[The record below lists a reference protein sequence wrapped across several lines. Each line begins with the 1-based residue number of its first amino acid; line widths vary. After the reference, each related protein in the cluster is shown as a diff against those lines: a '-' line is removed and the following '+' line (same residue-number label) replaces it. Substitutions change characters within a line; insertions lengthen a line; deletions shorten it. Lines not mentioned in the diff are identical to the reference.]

1 MTGDFM
7 NKLIGSWSF
16 YKKTLMIA
24 VPIMIQ
30 NLITNFVALIDNI
43 MVGQVGT
50 EQMTGVAIINQL
62 LFVFNLA
69 VFGAVSGSGI
79 FSAQFFGKG
88 DREGVR
94 HTMRFKLITAICI
107 CIIGVA
113 VFIFFDDSLINM
125 YLKGEAAGLDVAKTF
140 QSAKA
145 YLAIMLVG
153 LVPFALENVYSGTL
167 REGGIATVPM
177 YAGIV
182 AVVTNTVLN
191 ALLIFGLGP
200 FPIMGVKGAAT
211 ATVISRFIQSGIVV
225 FWTHWNRN
233 SLVYPKSLYR
243 SLYVPKDLIK
253 RISIK
258 GLIPLTANECLWSL
272 GIATLAACYS
282 VRGVDVVAGQNIS
295 STVVNLFNVLFIA
308 FGSGVSVVIGQLLG
322 ANELEEAR
330 DAAPKLITFSVLLC
344 VVVGSVM
351 AIFAPLF
358 PLMYKTTDAVRH
370 LATAFIIIS
379 AIWMPAHGMLHATY
393 FTLRS
398 GGKTIITFFF
408 DCGFSWCV
416 SVPLAYCLA
425 TFTSLNIITI
435 YFIVQSAELIKCVIG
450 AILIKKGV
458 WLSNIVK

>member
-1 MTGDFM
+1 MS
-7 NKLIGSWSF
+7 KLIGSWSF
-16 YKKTLMIA
+16 YKRTLMIA

-50 EQMTGVAIINQL
+50 EQMTGVAIINQI

-88 DREGVR
+88 DREGVK
-94 HTMRFKLITAICI
+94 HTMRFKLITVFFICLVGI
-107 CIIGVA
+107 M
-113 VFIFFDDSLINM
+113 VFIFASTPLINM
-125 YLKGEAAGLDVAKTF
+125 YLKGEDAGLNVQLAFD
-140 QSAKA
+140 SAKS
-145 YLAIMLVG
+145 YLAIMLIG

-182 AVVTNTVLN
+182 AVVANTCLN
-191 ALLIFGLGP
+191 ALLIFGIGP
-200 FPIMGVKGAAT
+200 FPVMGVKGAAI
-211 ATVISRFIQSGIVV
+211 ATVISRFIQSGIVIA
-225 FWTHWNRN
+225 WTHVNRN
-233 SLVYPKSLYR
+233 ELVYPKSLYR
-243 SLYVPKDLIK
+243 SLFVPKELVK
-253 RISIK
+253 RITVK
-258 GLIPLTANECLWSL
+258 GLIPLTANECLWGL
-272 GIATLAACYS
+272 GIAILGACYS

-322 ANELEEAR
+322 SNKLDEAK
-330 DAAPKLITFSVLLC
+330 DAAPKLITFSTLLC
-344 VVVGSVM
+344 VGVGAVM

-358 PLMYKTTDAVRH
+358 PLAYNTTDEVRA

-398 GGKTIITFFF
+398 GGKTVITFLF
-408 DCGFSWCV
+408 DSGFSWAV
-416 SVPLAYCLA
+416 SVPLAFMLA
-425 TFTSLNIITI
+425 NFTDWGIITV
-435 YFIVQSAELIKCVIG
+435 YFIVQGAELIKCVIG
-450 AILIKKGV
+450 AVLIKKGV

>member
-1 MTGDFM
+1 MS
-7 NKLIGSWSF
+7 KLIGSWSF

-43 MVGQVGT
+43 MVGAVGT

-69 VFGAVSGSGI
+69 IFGAVSGSGI

-94 HTMRFKLITAICI
+94 HTMRFKIITAAFICTAGI
-107 CIIGVA
+107 LIF
-113 VFIFFDDSLINM
+113 VFAQDGLINM
-125 YLKGEAAGLDVAKTF
+125 YLKGEDAGLDVAATF
-140 QSAKA
+140 NYAKD
-145 YLAIMLVG
+145 YLMIMLIG

-177 YAGIV
+177 YAGVV
-182 AVVTNTVLN
+182 AVVTNTFLN
-191 ALLIFGLGP
+191 WLLIFGIGP
-200 FPIMGVKGAAT
+200 FPTLGVKGAAI
-211 ATVISRFIQSGIVV
+211 ATVMSRFIQSAIVV

-233 SLVYPKSLYR
+233 ELIYPKSLYR
-243 SLYVPKDLIK
+243 SLFVPKELVK
-253 RISIK
+253 RISVK

-308 FGSGVSVVIGQLLG
+308 FGSGISVVIGQMLG

-330 DAAPKLITFSVLLC
+330 DAAPKLITFSTLLC

-351 AIFAPLF
+351 ALLAPLF
-358 PLMYKTTDAVRH
+358 PLMYNTTDNVRD
-370 LATAFIIIS
+370 LATAFIIVS

-398 GGKTIITFFF
+398 GGKTVITFFF
-408 DCGFSWCV
+408 DCGFSWIV

-425 TFTSLNIITI
+425 TFTSLDIISI
-435 YFIVQSAELIKCVIG
+435 YFLVQSAELIKCVIG
-450 AILIKKGV
+450 AVLIKKGV

>member
-1 MTGDFM
+1 MR
-7 NKLIGSWSF
+7 KLIGSWSF

-24 VPIMIQ
+24 IPIMVQ

-43 MVGQVGT
+43 MVGAVGT
-50 EQMTGVAIINQL
+50 EEMTGVAIVNQL

-69 VFGAVSGSGI
+69 IFGAVSGSGI

-94 HTMRFKLITAICI
+94 YTMRFKLITAFVICVV
-107 CIIGVA
+107 GVLIF
-113 VFIFFDDSLINM
+113 VFAQDTLINM
-125 YLKGEAAGLDVAKTF
+125 YLKGEDAGLDVAETF
-140 QSAKA
+140 ESAKS
-145 YLAIMLVG
+145 YLAIMLIG

-182 AVVTNTVLN
+182 AVITNTCLN
-191 ALLIFGLGP
+191 AVLIFGCK
-200 FPIMGVKGAAT
+200 MGVAGAAI
-211 ATVISRFIQSGIVV
+211 ATVISRFIQTAIVV
-225 FWTHWNRN
+225 IWTHMNRN
-233 SLVYPKSLYR
+233 QLGYPKGLYR
-243 SLYVPKDLIK
+243 SVYVPKELVK
-253 RISIK
+253 KISIK

-272 GIATLAACYS
+272 GIASLAACYS
-282 VRGVDVVAGQNIS
+282 VRGVHVVAGQNIS

-308 FGSGVSVVIGQLLG
+308 FGSGVSVVIGQMLG
-322 ANELEEAR
+322 ANELQKAKES
-330 DAAPKLITFSVLLC
+330 APKLITFSALLC

-351 AIFAPLF
+351 ALFAPLF
-358 PLMYKTTDAVRH
+358 PLMYNTTEVVRS
-370 LATAFIIIS
+370 LATKFIIIS

-398 GGKTIITFFF
+398 GGKTVITFFF
-408 DCGFSWCV
+408 DCGFSWLV

-425 TFTSLNIITI
+425 TFTTLDIILI

-450 AILIKKGV
+450 AVLIKKGV

>member
-1 MTGDFM
+1 M
-7 NKLIGSWSF
+7 
-16 YKKTLMIA
+16 
-24 VPIMIQ
+24 VQ

-43 MVGQVGT
+43 MVGAVGT
-50 EQMTGVAIINQL
+50 EEMTGVAIVNQL

-69 VFGAVSGSGI
+69 IFGAVSGSGI

-94 HTMRFKLITAICI
+94 YTMRFKLITAFVICVV
-107 CIIGVA
+107 GVLIF
-113 VFIFFDDSLINM
+113 VFAQDTLINM
-125 YLKGEAAGLDVAKTF
+125 YLKGEDAGLDVAETF
-140 QSAKA
+140 ESAKS
-145 YLAIMLVG
+145 YLAIMLIG

-182 AVVTNTVLN
+182 AVITNTCLN
-191 ALLIFGLGP
+191 AVLIFGCK
-200 FPIMGVKGAAT
+200 MGVAGAAI
-211 ATVISRFIQSGIVV
+211 ATVISRFIQTAIVV
-225 FWTHWNRN
+225 IWTHMNRN
-233 SLVYPKSLYR
+233 QLGYPKGLYR
-243 SLYVPKDLIK
+243 SVYVPKELVK
-253 RISIK
+253 KISIK

-272 GIATLAACYS
+272 GIASLAACYS
-282 VRGVDVVAGQNIS
+282 VRGVHVVAGQNIS

-308 FGSGVSVVIGQLLG
+308 FGSGVSVVIGQMLG
-322 ANELEEAR
+322 ANELQKAKES
-330 DAAPKLITFSVLLC
+330 APKLITFSALLC

-351 AIFAPLF
+351 ALFAPLF
-358 PLMYKTTDAVRH
+358 PLMYNTTEVVRS
-370 LATAFIIIS
+370 LATKFIIIS

-398 GGKTIITFFF
+398 GGKTVITFFF
-408 DCGFSWCV
+408 DCGFSWLV

-425 TFTSLNIITI
+425 TFTTLDIILI

-450 AILIKKGV
+450 AVLIKKGV

>member
-1 MTGDFM
+1 MG
-7 NKLIGSWSF
+7 KLIGSWSF
-16 YKKTLMIA
+16 YKRTLMIA

-43 MVGQVGT
+43 MVGQIGT
-50 EQMTGVAIINQL
+50 EQMTGVAVVNQI

-88 DREGVR
+88 DRDGVR
-94 HTMRFKLITAICI
+94 HTMRFKLITVFFICLVGI
-107 CIIGVA
+107 TVL
-113 VFIFFDDSLINM
+113 VFGADPLINM
-125 YLKGEAAGLDVAKTF
+125 YLKGETAGLDVKITYD
-140 QSAKA
+140 SAIS
-145 YLAIMLVG
+145 YLEIMLIG

-177 YAGIV
+177 YAGVV
-182 AVVTNTVLN
+182 AVVTNTILN
-191 ALLIFGLGP
+191 ALLIFGIGP
-200 FPIMGVKGAAT
+200 FPTLGVQGAAI
-211 ATVISRFIQSGIVV
+211 ATVISRFVQAAMVIV
-225 FWTHWNRN
+225 WTHWNRN
-233 SLVYPKSLYR
+233 KLIYPKSLYR
-243 SLYVPKDLIK
+243 SLFVPGELVKK
-253 RISIK
+253 ISVK

-272 GIATLAACYS
+272 GIAALAACYS
-282 VRGVDVVAGQNIS
+282 VRGIDVVAGQNIS

-308 FGSGVSVVIGQLLG
+308 FGSGVSVVIGQMLG
-322 ANELEEAR
+322 ANELEKAK
-330 DAAPKLITFSVLLC
+330 DAAPKLITFSALLC
-344 VVVGSVM
+344 VVVGGVM

-358 PLMYKTTDAVRH
+358 PLMYNTTENVRS

-398 GGKTIITFFF
+398 GGKTVITFFF
-408 DCGFSWCV
+408 DCGFSWAV

-425 TFTSLNIITI
+425 SFTNLDIITI

-450 AILIKKGV
+450 AVLIKKGV

>member
-1 MTGDFM
+1 MS
-7 NKLIGSWSF
+7 KLIGSWSF
-16 YKKTLMIA
+16 YKRTLMIA

-50 EQMTGVAIINQL
+50 EQMTGVAIINQI

-94 HTMRFKLITAICI
+94 HTMRFKLITVFFI
-107 CIIGVA
+107 CIIGIGIF
-113 VFIFFDDSLINM
+113 VFAANPLINM
-125 YLKGEAAGLDVAKTF
+125 YLKGEDAGLDVNLTFMCAKE
-140 QSAKA
+140 
-145 YLAIMLVG
+145 YLAIMLIG

-200 FPIMGVKGAAT
+200 FPQMGVKGAAT
-211 ATVISRFIQSGIVV
+211 ATVISRFVQTAIVV
-225 FWTHWNRN
+225 VWTHWHRN
-233 SLVYPKSLYR
+233 KLVYPKSLYR
-243 SLYVPKDLIK
+243 SIFVPKELVK
-253 RISIK
+253 RITIK

-322 ANELEEAR
+322 ANELEEAK
-330 DAAPKLITFSVLLC
+330 DAAPKLITFSTLLC
-344 VVVGSVM
+344 VVVGAVM

-358 PLMYKTTDAVRH
+358 PMMYNTTENVRE
-370 LATAFIIIS
+370 LATAFIIVS

-398 GGKTIITFFF
+398 GGKTVITFFF
-408 DCGFSWCV
+408 DCGFSWAV

-425 TFTSLNIITI
+425 SFTTLGIIPI
-435 YFIVQSAELIKCVIG
+435 YFLVQSAELIKCVIG
-450 AILIKKGV
+450 AVLIKKGV

>member
-1 MTGDFM
+1 MR
-7 NKLIGSWSF
+7 KLIGSWSF
-16 YKKTLMIA
+16 YKRTLMIA
-24 VPIMIQ
+24 VPIMVQ

-50 EQMTGVAIINQL
+50 EEMTGVAIINQL

-94 HTMRFKLITAICI
+94 HTMRFKLMTVFFICL
-107 CIIGVA
+107 IGIGIF
-113 VFIFFDDSLINM
+113 VFASDGLINM
-125 YLKGEAAGLDVAKTF
+125 YLKGEDAGLDVAKTF
-140 QSAKA
+140 ESAKA
-145 YLAIMLVG
+145 YLGIMLIG

-182 AVVTNTVLN
+182 AVVTNTCLN
-191 ALLIFGLGP
+191 ALLIFGIGP
-200 FPIMGVKGAAT
+200 FPTMGVKGAAI
-211 ATVISRFIQSGIVV
+211 ATVISRFVQTGIVV
-225 FWTHWNRN
+225 AWTHWKRN
-233 SLVYPKSLYR
+233 ELVYPKSLYR
-243 SLYVPKDLIK
+243 SLFVPKELVK
-253 RISIK
+253 RITVK

-272 GIATLAACYS
+272 GIAALAACYS
-282 VRGVDVVAGQNIS
+282 ARGVDVVAGQNIS

-322 ANELEEAR
+322 ANELEEAKE
-330 DAAPKLITFSVLLC
+330 AAPKLITFSALLC

-351 AIFAPLF
+351 ALCAPLF
-358 PLMYKTTDAVRH
+358 PMMYNTTDNVRE
-370 LATAFIIIS
+370 LATAFIIVS

-398 GGKTIITFFF
+398 GGKTVITFFF
-408 DCGFSWCV
+408 DCGFSWAV

-425 TFTSLNIITI
+425 NFTSLGIVTI

-450 AILIKKGV
+450 GVLIKKGV

>member
-1 MTGDFM
+1 MS
-7 NKLIGSWSF
+7 KLIGSWSF

-24 VPIMIQ
+24 VPVMVQ

-43 MVGQVGT
+43 MVGAVGT
-50 EQMTGVAIINQL
+50 EQMTGVAIVNQL

-69 VFGAVSGSGI
+69 IFGAVSGSGI

-94 HTMRFKLITAICI
+94 HTMRFKLMTAAGICI
-107 CIIGVA
+107 VGIL
-113 VFIFFDDSLINM
+113 VFIFAQDSLINM
-125 YLKGEAAGLDVAKTF
+125 YLKGEDAGLDVVATFNYAKD
-140 QSAKA
+140 
-145 YLAIMLVG
+145 YLAIMIIG

-177 YAGIV
+177 YAGIA
-182 AVVTNTVLN
+182 AVVTNTFFN
-191 ALLIFGLGP
+191 WLLIFGIGP
-200 FPIMGVKGAAT
+200 FPVLGVKGAAI
-211 ATVISRFIQSGIVV
+211 ATVMSRFVQAVIVV
-225 FWTHWNRN
+225 SWTHLKRN
-233 SLVYPKSLYR
+233 ELVYPKSLYR
-243 SLYVPKDLIK
+243 SFFVPKELVK
-253 RISIK
+253 NISVK

-322 ANELEEAR
+322 ANELREAKE
-330 DAAPKLITFSVLLC
+330 AAPKLITFSTLLC
-344 VVVGSVM
+344 VCVGTVM
-351 AIFAPLF
+351 ALFAPLF
-358 PLMYKTTDAVRH
+358 PLLYNTTENVRE
-370 LATAFIIIS
+370 LATSFIIIS

-398 GGKTIITFFF
+398 GGKTVITFFF
-408 DCGFSWCV
+408 DCGYSWLV
-416 SVPLAYCLA
+416 SVPLAYSLA
-425 TFTSLNIITI
+425 NFTNLHILNI
-435 YFIVQSAELIKCVIG
+435 YFFVQSAELIKCVIG
-450 AILIKKGV
+450 AVLIKKGV

>member
-1 MTGDFM
+1 
-7 NKLIGSWSF
+7 K
-16 YKKTLMIA
+16 
-24 VPIMIQ
+24 
-30 NLITNFVALIDNI
+30 
-43 MVGQVGT
+43 
-50 EQMTGVAIINQL
+50 
-62 LFVFNLA
+62 
-69 VFGAVSGSGI
+69 
-79 FSAQFFGKG
+79 
-88 DREGVR
+88 
-94 HTMRFKLITAICI
+94 HTMRFKLMTAAIICFVG
-107 CIIGVA
+107 IGVFLFA
-113 VFIFFDDSLINM
+113 GEGLINM
-125 YLKGEAAGLDVAKTF
+125 YLKGEDAGLDVAKTF
-140 QSAKA
+140 ISAKG
-145 YLAIMLVG
+145 YLAIMLIC
-153 LVPFALENVYSGTL
+153 LVPFALENVYSSTL

-191 ALLIFGLGP
+191 ALLIFGIGP
-200 FPIMGVKGAAT
+200 FPVMGVKGAAI
-211 ATVISRFIQSGIVV
+211 ATVISRFVQTGIVV
-225 FWTHWNRN
+225 FWTHKNRN

-243 SLYVPKDLIK
+243 SLFVPKELVK
-253 RISIK
+253 RITIK
-258 GLIPLTANECLWSL
+258 GLIPLTANECLWGL

-322 ANELEEAR
+322 ANELEEAK
-330 DAAPKLITFSVLLC
+330 DAAPKLITFSTLLC

-351 AIFAPLF
+351 ALCAPLF
-358 PLMYKTTDAVRH
+358 PLMYNTTDNVRE
-370 LATAFIIIS
+370 LATAFIIIR

-398 GGKTIITFFF
+398 GGKTVITFFF
-408 DCGFSWCV
+408 DCGFSWIV

-425 TFTSLNIITI
+425 NFTGLGIITI

>member
-1 MTGDFM
+1 MR
-7 NKLIGSWSF
+7 KLIGSWSF
-16 YKKTLMIA
+16 YKRTLMIA
-24 VPIMIQ
+24 IPIMVQ

-43 MVGQVGT
+43 MVGTVGT
-50 EQMTGVAIINQL
+50 EEMTGVAIVNQL

-69 VFGAVSGSGI
+69 IFGAVSGSGI

-94 HTMRFKLITAICI
+94 YTMRFKLITAFVICVVGI
-107 CIIGVA
+107 LIF
-113 VFIFFDDSLINM
+113 VFAQDPLINM
-125 YLKGEAAGLDVAKTF
+125 YLKGEDAGLDVAKTF
-140 QSAKA
+140 QNAKN
-145 YLAIMLVG
+145 YLAIMLIG

-182 AVVTNTVLN
+182 AVVTNTCLN
-191 ALLIFGLGP
+191 AVLIFGYD
-200 FPIMGVKGAAT
+200 MGVAGAAI
-211 ATVISRFIQSGIVV
+211 ATVISRFIQTAIVV
-225 FWTHWNRN
+225 TWTHVKRN
-233 SLVYPKSLYR
+233 QLMYPKGLYR
-243 SLYVPKDLIK
+243 SIYVPGELVKK
-253 RISIK
+253 ISIK

-272 GIATLAACYS
+272 GIASLAACYS
-282 VRGVDVVAGQNIS
+282 VRGVHVVAGQNIS

-308 FGSGVSVVIGQLLG
+308 FGSGVSVVIGQMLG
-322 ANELEEAR
+322 ANELQKAKE
-330 DAAPKLITFSVLLC
+330 AAPKLITFSALLC

-351 AIFAPLF
+351 ALFAPLF
-358 PLMYKTTDAVRH
+358 PLMYNTTEVVRS
-370 LATAFIIIS
+370 LATKFIIIS

-398 GGKTIITFFF
+398 GGKTVITFFF
-408 DCGFSWCV
+408 DCGFSWLV

-425 TFTSLNIITI
+425 TFTTLDIILI

-450 AILIKKGV
+450 GVLIKKGV

>member
-1 MTGDFM
+1 MIIM
-7 NKLIGSWSF
+7 RKLIGSWSF

-24 VPIMIQ
+24 IPIMVQ

-43 MVGQVGT
+43 MVGAVGT
-50 EQMTGVAIINQL
+50 EEMTGVAIVNQL

-69 VFGAVSGSGI
+69 IFGAVSGSGI

-94 HTMRFKLITAICI
+94 YTMRFKLITAFVICVV
-107 CIIGVA
+107 GVLIF
-113 VFIFFDDSLINM
+113 VFAQDTLINM
-125 YLKGEAAGLDVAKTF
+125 YLKGEDAGLDVAETF
-140 QSAKA
+140 ESAKS
-145 YLAIMLVG
+145 YLAIMLIG

-182 AVVTNTVLN
+182 AVITNTCLN
-191 ALLIFGLGP
+191 AVLIFGCK
-200 FPIMGVKGAAT
+200 MGVAGAAI
-211 ATVISRFIQSGIVV
+211 ATVISRFIQTAIVV
-225 FWTHWNRN
+225 IWTHMNRN
-233 SLVYPKSLYR
+233 QLGYPKGLYR
-243 SLYVPKDLIK
+243 SVYVPKELVK
-253 RISIK
+253 KISIK

-272 GIATLAACYS
+272 GIASLAACYS
-282 VRGVDVVAGQNIS
+282 VRGVHVVAGQNIS

-308 FGSGVSVVIGQLLG
+308 FGSGVSVVIGQMLG
-322 ANELEEAR
+322 ANELQKAKES
-330 DAAPKLITFSVLLC
+330 APKLITFSALLC

-351 AIFAPLF
+351 ALFAPLF
-358 PLMYKTTDAVRH
+358 PLMYNTTEVVRS
-370 LATAFIIIS
+370 LATKFIIIS

-398 GGKTIITFFF
+398 GGKTVITFFF
-408 DCGFSWCV
+408 DCGFSWLV

-425 TFTSLNIITI
+425 TFTTLDIILI

-450 AILIKKGV
+450 AVLIKKGV

>member
-1 MTGDFM
+1 M
-7 NKLIGSWSF
+7 
-16 YKKTLMIA
+16 
-24 VPIMIQ
+24 VQ

-43 MVGQVGT
+43 MVGAVGT
-50 EQMTGVAIINQL
+50 EEMTGVAIVNQL

-69 VFGAVSGSGI
+69 IFGAVSGSGI

-94 HTMRFKLITAICI
+94 HTMRFKLITAFVICVVGI
-107 CIIGVA
+107 L
-113 VFIFFDDSLINM
+113 VFVFASDGLINM
-125 YLKGEAAGLDVAKTF
+125 YLKGEDAGLDVAKTF
-140 QSAKA
+140 ENAKS

-153 LVPFALENVYSGTL
+153 LFPFALENVYSGTL

-182 AVVTNTVLN
+182 AVVTNTCLN
-191 ALLIFGLGP
+191 ALLIFGIGP
-200 FPIMGVKGAAT
+200 FPELGVKGAAI
-211 ATVISRFIQSGIVV
+211 ATVVSRFIQTAIVV
-225 FWTHWNRN
+225 IWTHMKRN
-233 SLVYPKSLYR
+233 QLVYPRGLYR
-243 SLYVPKDLIK
+243 SLFVPKELVK

-272 GIATLAACYS
+272 GIASLAACYS
-282 VRGVDVVAGQNIS
+282 VRGVHVVAGQNIS

-308 FGSGVSVVIGQLLG
+308 FGSGVSVVIGQMLG
-322 ANELEEAR
+322 ANELQKAKES
-330 DAAPKLITFSVLLC
+330 APKLITFSALLC

-351 AIFAPLF
+351 ALFAPLF
-358 PLMYKTTDAVRH
+358 PLMYNTTDIVRS
-370 LATAFIIIS
+370 LATKFIIIS

-398 GGKTIITFFF
+398 GGKTVITFFF
-408 DCGFSWCV
+408 DCGFSWLV

-425 TFTSLNIITI
+425 TFTTLDIVLI

-450 AILIKKGV
+450 AVLIKRGV

>member
-1 MTGDFM
+1 MR
-7 NKLIGSWSF
+7 KLIGSWSF

-24 VPIMIQ
+24 IPIMVQ

-43 MVGQVGT
+43 MVGAIGT

-94 HTMRFKLITAICI
+94 HTMRFKLITAAFICLAGI
-107 CIIGVA
+107 A
-113 VFIFFDDSLINM
+113 VFIFAADPLVNM
-125 YLKGEAAGLDVAKTF
+125 YLKGEDAGLDVAKTF
-140 QSAKA
+140 IFAKD
-145 YLAIMLVG
+145 YLAVMLIG
-153 LVPFALENVYSGTL
+153 LVPFALENVYSSTL
-167 REGGIATVPM
+167 REGGIATVSM

-182 AVVTNTVLN
+182 AVITNTILN

-200 FPIMGVKGAAT
+200 FPALGVKGAAI
-211 ATVISRFIQSGIVV
+211 ATITSRFIQAGIVV
-225 FWTHWNRN
+225 FWTHWKRN
-233 SLVYPKSLYR
+233 ELVYPKSLYR
-243 SLYVPKDLIK
+243 SLFVPKELIK

-282 VRGVDVVAGQNIS
+282 IRGVDVVAGQNIS

-322 ANELEEAR
+322 ANELTEAKE
-330 DAAPKLITFSVLLC
+330 AAPKLIAFSTLLC

-358 PLMYKTTDAVRH
+358 PLMYNTTDNVRD

-398 GGKTIITFFF
+398 GGKTVITFFF
-408 DCGFSWCV
+408 DCGFSWIV
-416 SVPLAYCLA
+416 SVPLAFCLA
-425 TFTSLNIITI
+425 SFTSLDIISV
-435 YFIVQSAELIKCVIG
+435 YFMVQSAEIIKCVIG
-450 AILIKKGV
+450 GTLIYKGV

>member
-1 MTGDFM
+1 MS
-7 NKLIGSWSF
+7 KLIGSWSF
-16 YKKTLMIA
+16 YKRTLMIA
-24 VPIMIQ
+24 VPIMVQ

-50 EQMTGVAIINQL
+50 EQMTGVAIINQI

-69 VFGAVSGSGI
+69 IFGAVSGSGI

-88 DREGVR
+88 DREGVK
-94 HTMRFKLITAICI
+94 HTMRFKLMTAAIICI
-107 CIIGVA
+107 AGIGVFYFA
-113 VFIFFDDSLINM
+113 GDVLINM
-125 YLKGEAAGLDVAKTF
+125 YLKGEDAGLDVAKTF
-140 QSAKA
+140 SSAKD
-145 YLAIMLVG
+145 YLAVMLIG

-177 YAGIV
+177 YAGIA
-182 AVVTNTVLN
+182 AVITNTCLN

-200 FPIMGVKGAAT
+200 FPVMGVKGAAI
-211 ATVISRFIQSGIVV
+211 ATVISRFVQTGIVV
-225 FWTHWNRN
+225 AWTHWKRN
-233 SLVYPKSLYR
+233 ELVYPKSLYR
-243 SLYVPKDLIK
+243 SFYVPKELVK

-258 GLIPLTANECLWSL
+258 GLIPLTANELLWSL

-322 ANELEEAR
+322 ANELDEAK
-330 DAAPKLITFSVLLC
+330 DAAPKLITFSALLC
-344 VVVGSVM
+344 VAVGSVM
-351 AIFAPLF
+351 ALFAPLF
-358 PLMYKTTDAVRH
+358 PMLYNTTDNVRE

-398 GGKTIITFFF
+398 GGKTVITFFF
-408 DCGFSWCV
+408 DCGFSWLV

-425 TFTSLNIITI
+425 SFTSLGIVTI

-450 AILIKKGV
+450 AVLIKKGV